1 MSIDT
6 GNGAAGN
13 WRENLPAWAEDV
25 AARARNFDPDT
36 LSNREVV
43 AMATGLA
50 LALGTFLAA
59 LGPAAPDPPP
69 AGRVTKGAGRS
80 PARRV
85 TAGAAGEPIVAV
97 VEGKKV
103 SARTQRQLRRQIEA
117 LQGGIGYFEKLAK
130 RQREERDPISAENVL
145 IPVKQQE
152 VAMND
157 DSVVAVLKNGK
168 LTRRSRKELHKQ
180 VNALQKDIDRLGK
193 AVEKESR
200 RNQRRAA
207 IADARDTLTGAV
219 SETSDNAGKRLAA
232 AGAATAA
239 AVTPLLE
246 RARKSDLPDQVRSN
260 ARHFAEATR
269 DRTSNLSDRFR
280 GDLVPLVAD
289 RAGKVQ
295 DRVRGDFLPQV
306 AEQLSHLRDDLVP
319 QVAERLQHVRDDLA
333 PQVADVAAKAG
344 ATVGALAASG
354 AAVSR
359 ETAKTI
365 SKGDLAKTV
374 DQRTRRGRKQ
384 AASALHGLA
393 AQLEPPK
400 QKRNLNGLWIFAI
413 VAAIGGALYYYVFQN
428 EERRKKVVE
437 TTKSLVEQ
445 GREIVRDFQGYDEEF

>member
-1 MSIDT
+1 
-6 GNGAAGN
+6 
-13 WRENLPAWAEDV
+13 
-25 AARARNFDPDT
+25 
-36 LSNREVV
+36 
-43 AMATGLA
+43 
-50 LALGTFLAA
+50 
-59 LGPAAPDPPP
+59 
-69 AGRVTKGAGRS
+69 VTKGASRR

-85 TAGAAGEPIVAV
+85 TAGAEAEPIVAV

-103 SARTQRQLRRQIEA
+103 STRTQRQLRRQIEA
-117 LQGGIGYFEKLAK
+117 LQGEIGYFEKLAK
-130 RQREERDPISAENVL
+130 QQREERDPISAENVL
-145 IPVKQQE
+145 IPVKQKE
-152 VAMND
+152 ADMND

-180 VNALQKDIDRLGK
+180 VNLLQKDIDRLGK

-200 RNQRRAA
+200 RIQRRAA
-207 IADARDTLTGAV
+207 IVDARDTFTGAV
-219 SETSDNAGKRLAA
+219 SETSDNAGKRL
-232 AGAATAA
+232 AA

-260 ARHFAEATR
+260 ARQVAGSTREGARHFAEATR
-269 DRTSNLSDRFR
+269 DRTSDLSDRFR

-306 AEQLSHLRDDLVP
+306 AEQLSHLRDDLMP

-354 AAVSR
+354 AAASR

-374 DQRTRRGRKQ
+374 DKRTRRGRKQ

-400 QKRNLNGLWIFAI
+400 QKTNLNGLWIFAI

-437 TTKSLVEQ
+437 TTKSVVEQ